1 MVVLYVKLGGS
12 LITPK
17 REGRREVR
25 EEIIREISKD
35 LNEVTREFKILL
47 AHGAGPYGHEPV
59 LRHRLNLGLSGENL
73 LGASETMVSVSELNL
88 TVAKVMLEEGVPVV
102 PFPPR
107 TIFVRDRGVMK
118 CQLLQIRELMD
129 SGFVPLTHG
138 DLIPDS
144 EMGVY
149 VLSADEIPIHLSTLG
164 LEGVIYLVDTPGV
177 LDEEGRV
184 IPEVGRDL
192 MESLSIAGSD
202 ATGSIRGKLERA
214 FRLAEMGIDVRIA
227 GYRKR
232 GDLISVL
239 LGKTGTRVIP

>member
-1 MVVLYVKLGGS
+1 MKLGGS

-17 REGRREVR
+17 REGRRELR
-25 EEIIREISKD
+25 ERIIREISKD
-35 LNEVTREFKILL
+35 LKEVAREFKLFL

-59 LRHRLNLGLSGENL
+59 LRYRLNLGLSRENL

-107 TIFVRDRGVMK
+107 TIFMRDHGVIK
-118 CQLLQIRELMD
+118 CQLLQVKELMD
-129 SGFVPLTHG
+129 SGLVPLTHG

-149 VLSADEIPIHLSTLG
+149 VLSADEIPICLSPLG
-164 LEGVIYLVDTPGV
+164 LKRAVYLMDVPGV
-177 LDEEGRV
+177 LDEKGSAL
-184 IPEVGRDL
+184 PEVRRGQLR
-192 MESLSIAGSD
+192 SLSIASSD
-202 ATGSIRGKLERA
+202 ATGSIGGKLEHA
-214 FRLAEMGIDVRIA
+214 FKLAEMGIDVRIA

-239 LGKTGTRVIP
+239 TGKTGTRVLC